1 MILHIY
7 ADYDKRIGAYK
18 ITYILGRDYGIFI
31 SVGRVYRLMHSMQLP
46 PISTIKPKSISRPKE
61 LSGCYANHLHQAFHQ
76 KAPNLV
82 WTSDFTYLKAGGKW
96 YYLCIIMDLFL
107 EKDP

>member
-61 LSGCYANHLHQAFHQ
+61 LSGCYANHLHQKLPTWSGQVILHISKPEVSGITFVS
-76 KAPNLV
+76 L
-82 WTSDFTYLKAGGKW
+82 WIF
-96 YYLCIIMDLFL
+96 F
-107 EKDP
+107 

>member
-46 PISTIKPKSISRPKE
+46 PISTIKPKSISRQKSCPAVMLITCIKPFIKK
-61 LSGCYANHLHQAFHQ
+61 LPTWSGQVILHISKPEVSGITFVS
-76 KAPNLV
+76 L
-82 WTSDFTYLKAGGKW
+82 WIF
-96 YYLCIIMDLFL
+96 F
-107 EKDP
+107 